1 MLQFNEIKTED
12 FKTLNEFYQAQSFG
26 MCDYSVGAVYMW
38 KGYHKTKFCVQDGF
52 LVLRYEWQA
61 EEKTCF
67 SFPVS
72 KDNKSKADL
81 VAFLRVLREHALE
94 DAGEFY
100 LVGVPTEMKEFL
112 EGEFEVTCAVAK
124 REWSDYVY
132 NYEDLAEMKG
142 RKYSGKR
149 NHIRN
154 FIKSYPGYEIK
165 PITARDIPRIKAEY
179 ERYFLKRFNVGG
191 DDSYKAAESEETVLL
206 LEQLETL
213 QMKGIFIE
221 TGGSVAGF
229 SIGEIVGNTLVVHVE
244 KALTEYSGIYT
255 FVCREFARAA
265 YREGVEYINRE
276 EDVGSEGLR
285 KSKLSYHP
293 AFLIEKYLVCI
304 A

>member
-1 MLQFNEIKTED
+1 MLQFNEIETED
-12 FKTLNEFYQAQSFG
+12 FKIINQYYQAQSFG

-38 KGYHKTKFCVQDGF
+38 KDYNKTRCCIQDGF
-52 LVLRYEWQA
+52 LVMRYEWTK
-61 EEKTCF
+61 EEKICY

-72 KDNKSKADL
+72 KSDKSKDDL
-81 VAFLRVLREHALE
+81 VAFLRVLREHAFE

-100 LVGVPTEMKEFL
+100 LVGVPVDMKEFL
-112 EGEFEVTCAVAK
+112 ECEFEVKSAVAK
-124 REWSDYVY
+124 RAWSDYVY

-154 FIKSYPGYEIK
+154 FIKSYPGYEVK
-165 PITARDIPRIKAEY
+165 PITKQDIPRVKAEY
-179 ERYFLKRFNVGG
+179 ERYFLKRFNDGG
-191 DDSYKAAESEETVLL
+191 DTSYKAAESEETILL
-206 LEQLETL
+206 LEQIDTL
-213 QMKGIFIE
+213 NMIGIFVE
-221 TGGSVAGF
+221 TGGRVAGF

-244 KALTEYSGIYT
+244 KALTEYGGIYT

-285 KSKLSYHP
+285 KSKLSYNP
-293 AFLIEKYLVCI
+293 AFLLEKYLVCI